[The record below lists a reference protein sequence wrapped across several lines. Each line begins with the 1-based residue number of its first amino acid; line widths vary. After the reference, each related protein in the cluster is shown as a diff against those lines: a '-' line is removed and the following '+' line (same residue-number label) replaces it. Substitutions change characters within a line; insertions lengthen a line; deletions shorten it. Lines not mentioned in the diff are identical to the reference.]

1 MSDLEKEYF
10 LDYFETEGFFRR
22 ECKGCGVFFWTRDE
36 SRHKCGE
43 SPCEEYS
50 FIGNPGFNKKYTVD
64 EMRERF
70 LSFFEDNDHTRIDP
84 YPVAANRWRDDVLL
98 TQASIYDF
106 QPLVTSGEVPPPAN
120 PLTISQPCIRMQ
132 DIDNVGRTGRHTI
145 AFEMLAHHAFN
156 VREGGPDELAYSGKI
171 YWKDETVRYCDE
183 FLKEMG
189 ADLQEVVYIE
199 DPWVGGGN
207 AGPAFEVVYR
217 GLELATLVF
226 MSLKLDPGGEYEL
239 KDGQLYSP
247 MQTYIV
253 DTGYGLERWAWVSQ
267 GTSTIYEAIYPE
279 MIELLVGDVGIEH
292 TEEEKKLLDGASR
305 LAGELDIDKSKT
317 FEIAR
322 DKIAKELS
330 VTREE
335 LEQLMAPMEAIYAI
349 SDHCRALA
357 FMLGDGI
364 VPSNVGTGYLARMV
378 IRRAER
384 LCSSIGVKM
393 RLEELID
400 IQAEEIGYNNREV
413 IRDIVCAEIERYGET
428 LERGSRK
435 VDQISKDYSKIGESI
450 PTEKLIELYDSHGI
464 QPVMVKEI
472 AEGVGAMVEIPDD
485 FYSLVAASH
494 EKRQSKK
501 QTKIEKLS
509 EVKENIPKTK
519 RLYYDDQTQ
528 TQFDANVVE
537 VIDNKDGSF
546 ELVLDQTLFYPEGGG
561 QPSDMGSISSG
572 KAKVRVVDVQTEGGI
587 VFHKVDGNVKV
598 GSTIR
603 GEIDSG
609 RRQRLMRH
617 HTATHILV
625 HSARQ
630 LLGEHIRQAGAQK
643 GVDNSR
649 IDIQHYRK
657 LSRENIRDIEAI
669 ANKIIV
675 ENTMIEQEWLD
686 RHEAEKQYGFDLY
699 QGGIPK
705 GVDIRLIHV
714 AGDVQACAGTHV
726 KRTGDI
732 GIIKIV
738 NTERIQDGVERII
751 FAAGDAA
758 LVEIQRTEDILVE
771 SADML
776 NISPAEVPKTT
787 QRFFEEWKERGK
799 YIDNLRREVAKN
811 HGGKGAKEIE
821 IDDLIVV
828 IQRIDT
834 DMEQLREIANAIVE
848 EGKVAVLGSGD
859 SGAKIV
865 VAVPKGGGLHAG
877 KVLNGLAEIIGG
889 RGGGSAEFAQG
900 GGPEVDR
907 LDQALELVEDIITS
921 DD

>member
-1 MSDLEKEYF
+1 MSDLEEEYF
-10 LDYFETEGFFRR
+10 LDYFKNEGFFRR
-22 ECKGCGVFFWTRDE
+22 ECEGCGVFFWTRSE

-43 SPCEEYS
+43 SPCEEYD
-50 FIGNPGFNKKYTVD
+50 FIGNPGFDKKYTID
-64 EMRERF
+64 EMREKF
-70 LSFFEDNDHTRIDP
+70 LSFFEDNNHTRIEP

-156 VREGGPDELAYSGKI
+156 VREDGPSELAYSGKI
-171 YWKDETVRYCDE
+171 YWKDETIRYCDE

-189 ADLQEVVYIE
+189 ADLEEVIYIE

-226 MSLKLDPGGEYEL
+226 MSLKIDPEGEYEL
-239 KDGQLYSP
+239 KDGQRYSP

-253 DTGYGLERWAWVSQ
+253 DTGYGLERWTWVSQ
-267 GTSTIYEAIYPE
+267 GTPTIYEAIYPE
-279 MIELLVGDVGIEH
+279 MIELLVEDVGIEH
-292 TEEEKKLLDGASR
+292 TEEDRKLLHRAAR

-322 DKIAKELS
+322 GKIAENLS
-330 VTREE
+330 VTKEE
-335 LEQLMAPMEAIYAI
+335 LEKLMAPMEAIYAI

-384 LCSSIGVKM
+384 LCNSIGTGI

-400 IQAEEIGYNNREV
+400 IQAKKIGYNNREV
-413 IRDIVCAEIERYGET
+413 IKDIVCVEIERYGET

-435 VDQISKDYSKIGESI
+435 VDQIGKDYSDSGNPI

-464 QPVMVKEI
+464 QPAMVKEI
-472 AEGVGAMVEIPDD
+472 AEGVGALVDIPDD

-501 QTKIEKLS
+501 QTKIENLS
-509 EVKENIPKTK
+509 KVKENVSKTK
-519 RLYYDDQTQ
+519 RLYYEESAQTK
-528 TQFDANVVE
+528 FDAKVLE
-537 VIDNKDGSF
+537 IIDNKDGSF
-546 ELVLDQTLFYPEGGG
+546 ELILDQTLFYPEGGG
-561 QPSDMGSISSG
+561 QPPDIGIISSENVN
-572 KAKVRVVDVQTEGGI
+572 AKVADVQTEGGI
-587 VFHKVDGNVKV
+587 IFHKVDKNIKIGSAVK
-598 GSTIR
+598 
-603 GEIDSG
+603 GEIESS
-609 RRQRLMRH
+609 RRRRLMRH

-649 IDIQHYRK
+649 VDIQHYRK
-657 LSRENIRDIEAI
+657 LSREDIRNIEAI
-669 ANKIIV
+669 ANEIIL
-675 ENTMIEQEWLD
+675 ENTEIEQEWLD

-726 KRTGDI
+726 NRTGDI

-758 LVEIQRTEDILVE
+758 LMEVQRTEDILAE
-771 SADML
+771 SANML

-799 YIDNLRREVAKN
+799 HIDNLRREVAKN
-811 HGGKGAKEIE
+811 RGDEGSKEIE
-821 IDDLIVV
+821 IDGLVV
-828 IQRIDT
+828 VVQRVDT
-834 DMEQLREIANAIVE
+834 DMGQLREIANAIVE
-848 EGKVAVLGSGD
+848 EGKVAILGSGD
-859 SGAKIV
+859 GGAKII
-865 VAVPKGGGLHAG
+865 VAVPKDG
-877 KVLNGLAEIIGG
+877 KLNADKVMKELAKLIGG
-889 RGGGSAEFAQG
+889 KGGGSAEFAQG

>member
-1 MSDLEKEYF
+1 MSDLEEEYF
-10 LDYFETEGFFRR
+10 LDYFKNEGFFRR
-22 ECKGCGVFFWTRDE
+22 ECEGCGVFFWTRSE

-43 SPCEEYS
+43 SPCEEYG
-50 FIGNPGFNKKYTVD
+50 FIGNPGFDKKYTVD
-64 EMRERF
+64 EMREKF
-70 LSFFEDNDHTRIDP
+70 LSFFEDNNHTRIEP

-156 VREGGPDELAYSGKI
+156 VREDGPSELAYSGKI
-171 YWKDETVRYCDE
+171 YWKDETIRYCDE

-189 ADLQEVVYIE
+189 ADLEEVIYIE

-226 MSLKLDPGGEYEL
+226 MSLKIDPEGEYEL
-239 KDGQLYSP
+239 KDGQRYSP

-253 DTGYGLERWAWVSQ
+253 DTGYGLERWTWVSQ
-267 GTSTIYEAIYPE
+267 GTPTIYEAIYPE
-279 MIELLVGDVGIEH
+279 MIELLVEDVGIEH
-292 TEEEKKLLDGASR
+292 TEEDRKLLHGAAR

-322 DKIAKELS
+322 EKIAEKLS
-330 VTREE
+330 VTKEE
-335 LEQLMAPMEAIYAI
+335 LEKLMAPMEAIYAI

-384 LCSSIGVKM
+384 LCNSIGTRI

-400 IQAEEIGYNNREV
+400 IQAKKIGYNNREV
-413 IRDIVCAEIERYGET
+413 IKDIVCAEIERYGET

-435 VDQISKDYSKIGESI
+435 IDQIGKDYSDSGNPI

-464 QPVMVKEI
+464 QPAMVKEI
-472 AEGVGAMVEIPDD
+472 AEGVGALVDIPDD

-501 QTKIEKLS
+501 QTKIENLS
-509 EVKENIPKTK
+509 KVKENVSKTK
-519 RLYYDDQTQ
+519 RLYYEESAQTK
-528 TQFDANVVE
+528 FDAKVLE
-537 VIDNKDGSF
+537 IIDNKDGSF
-546 ELVLDQTLFYPEGGG
+546 ELILDQTLFYPEGGG
-561 QPSDMGSISSG
+561 QPPDIGIISSENVN
-572 KAKVRVVDVQTEGGI
+572 AKVADVQTEGGI
-587 VFHKVDGNVKV
+587 IFHKVDKNIKIGSAVK
-598 GSTIR
+598 
-603 GEIDSG
+603 GEIESS
-609 RRQRLMRH
+609 RRRRLMRH

-649 IDIQHYRK
+649 VDIQHYRK
-657 LSRENIRDIEAI
+657 LSREDIRNIEAI
-669 ANKIIV
+669 ANEIIL
-675 ENTMIEQEWLD
+675 ENTEIEQEWLD

-726 KRTGDI
+726 NRTGDI

-758 LVEIQRTEDILVE
+758 LMEVQRTEDILVE
-771 SADML
+771 SANML

-799 YIDNLRREVAKN
+799 HIDNLRREVAKN
-811 HGGKGAKEIE
+811 RGDEGSKEIE
-821 IDDLIVV
+821 MDGLVV
-828 IQRIDT
+828 VVQRVDT
-834 DMEQLREIANAIVE
+834 DMGQLREIANAIVE
-848 EGKVAVLGSGD
+848 EGKVAILGSGD
-859 SGAKIV
+859 GGAKII
-865 VAVPKGGGLHAG
+865 VAVPKNG
-877 KVLNGLAEIIGG
+877 KLNADKVMKELAKLIGG
-889 RGGGSAEFAQG
+889 KGGGSAEFAQG

>member
-1 MSDLEKEYF
+1 MSDLEEEYF
-10 LDYFETEGFFRR
+10 LDYFKKEGFFRR
-22 ECKGCGVFFWTRDE
+22 ECEECGVFFWTRNE

-43 SPCEEYS
+43 SPCEEYG
-50 FIGNPGFNKKYTVD
+50 FIGNPGFDKKYTVD
-64 EMRERF
+64 EMREKF
-70 LSFFEDNDHTRIDP
+70 LSFFEDNSHTRIGP

-156 VREGGPDELAYSGKI
+156 ALEGGPDELAYSGKI

-189 ADLQEVVYIE
+189 ANLEEVVYIE

-226 MSLKLDPGGEYEL
+226 MSLEIDPEGEYEL
-239 KDGQLYSP
+239 KDGQRYSP

-253 DTGYGLERWAWVSQ
+253 DTGYGLERWTWVSQ
-267 GTSTIYEAIYPE
+267 GTPTIYEAIYPE
-279 MIELLVGDVGIEH
+279 MIELLVGDAGIKH
-292 TEEEKKLLDGASR
+292 TEEDKELLHRAAR
-305 LAGELDIDKSKT
+305 LAGELDIDKSET

-322 DKIAKELS
+322 EKIAEDLS
-330 VTREE
+330 VTREK
-335 LEQLMAPMEAIYAI
+335 LEQVMAPMEAIYAI

-384 LCSSIGVKM
+384 LCNLVGVKI

-400 IQAEEIGYNNREV
+400 VQAEKIGYNNREV

-435 VDQISKDYSKIGESI
+435 IDQISKDYSKSKGPI

-464 QPVMVKEI
+464 QPAMVKEI
-472 AEGVGAMVEIPDD
+472 AERSGALVDIPDD
-485 FYSLVAASH
+485 FYSLVAARH

-501 QTKIEKLS
+501 QTKIENLS
-509 EVKENIPKTK
+509 KVKESISKTK
-519 RLYYDDQTQ
+519 KLYYEEPAQTK
-528 TQFDANVVE
+528 FDSKVVE

-546 ELVLDQTLFYPEGGG
+546 ELILDRTLFYPEGGG
-561 QPSDMGSISSG
+561 QPSDIGVISSEDV
-572 KAKVRVVDVQTEGGI
+572 KAKVTDVQTEGGI
-587 VFHKVDGNVKV
+587 IFHNVDENIKV
-598 GSTIR
+598 GSTVK
-603 GEIDSG
+603 GEIDSS

-643 GVDNSR
+643 GVDSSR
-649 IDIQHYRK
+649 VDIQHYRK
-657 LSRENIRDIEAI
+657 ISREDIRNIEAI
-669 ANKIIV
+669 ANEIIV
-675 ENTMIEQEWLD
+675 ENTEIKQEWLD

-705 GVDIRLIHV
+705 GVNIRLIHV

-726 KRTGDI
+726 NRTGDI

-758 LVEIQRTEDILVE
+758 LREVQRTEDILVE
-771 SADML
+771 SANML

-799 YIDNLRREVAKN
+799 HIDNLRREVAKN
-811 HGGKGAKEIE
+811 RGGKGAKEIE
-821 IDDLIVV
+821 AGGLVV
-828 IQRIDT
+828 VVQRIDT
-834 DMEQLREIANAIVE
+834 DMGQLREIANAIVE

-859 SGAKIV
+859 QGAKIV
-865 VAVPKGGGLHAG
+865 VAVPKGGKLHAD
-877 KVLNGLAEIIGG
+877 KMMKELAELIGG

-900 GGPEVDR
+900 GGPEVDK
-907 LDQALELVEDIITS
+907 LDRALESVEDIITS
-921 DD
+921 SD